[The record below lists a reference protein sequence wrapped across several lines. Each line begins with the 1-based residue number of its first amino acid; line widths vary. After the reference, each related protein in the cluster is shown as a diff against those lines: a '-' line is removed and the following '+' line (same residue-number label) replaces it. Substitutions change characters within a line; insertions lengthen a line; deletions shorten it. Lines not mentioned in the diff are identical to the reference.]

1 MDPLHPSFA
10 LVAFLIAFAS
20 SWVLVKI
27 TKPVFSNARFETLDG
42 FRGLLAMS
50 VFMHHCAIWYL
61 FLNHGVWDKPWSDL
75 YIQFG
80 KSGVAF
86 FFMITSFLFV
96 NKLIITRKEGLDWGQ
111 YFFGRIKRLFPS
123 YYFSLILII
132 LLIFIVDHWKLN
144 TDPNELK
151 ASISKWLLFTIPG
164 DPQINGNRLTVQ
176 VNAGVFWSLPYE
188 WLFYF
193 VLPIFGLFISKVKP
207 KVIFLMLSL
216 IFIIIFLFVHKIDW
230 EYIGCFAGGIV
241 AAFLIQIEKLR
252 KYAQHWMGSL
262 LVLGLVIFLP
272 KIQAH
277 QSVLYLVVITVIF
290 SFIACGNSVFGAL
303 KTPALKLLG
312 EISYSTYLLHG
323 IVLFVVNYFI
333 IEINSMK
340 IPSPFSNALYYYACI
355 PVIVLVSYLSYRFI
369 EKPFLK
375 K

>member
-10 LVAFLIAFAS
+10 VIAFLIAFLSA
-20 SWVLVKI
+20 WVLVKI
-27 TKPVFSNARFETLDG
+27 TKPVFNKARFETIDG
-42 FRGLLAMS
+42 FRGLLAMA
-50 VFMHHCAIWYL
+50 VFMHHCSIWYL
-61 FLNHGVWDKPWSDL
+61 FLNHGIWDKPWSSL

-96 NKLIITRKEGLDWGQ
+96 SKLWMARNEGLDWGK
-111 YFFGRIKRLFPS
+111 YFFGRIKRLFPA

-151 ASISKWLLFTIPG
+151 SSIAKWMLFTIPG
-164 DPQINGNRLTVQ
+164 DPQINANRLTTQ

-193 VLPIFGLFISKVKP
+193 LLPILALFLSKIKP
-207 KVIFLMLSL
+207 KLIILIVSFLFVIL
-216 IFIIIFLFVHKIDW
+216 FLFVHKLDW
-230 EYIGCFAGGIV
+230 EYMGCFLGGGIV
-241 AAFLIQIEKLR
+241 AFLIQANRIVAVAK
-252 KYAQHWMGSL
+252 HWAGSI
-262 LVLGLVIFLP
+262 LVLALIGILPMIPENESLV
-272 KIQAH
+272 
-277 QSVLYLVVITVIF
+277 YLIIITVIF
-290 SFIACGNSVFGAL
+290 AIIACGNSVFGSL
-303 KTPALKLLG
+303 KTPVLKLLG

-333 IEINSMK
+333 ITLNSMK
-340 IPSPFSNALYYYACI
+340 IPAPFSNALYYYACI
-355 PVIVLVSYLSYRFI
+355 PLIVLVSYLSYRFI